1 MKNLKQA
8 NAMLKFSLLII
19 FVFTLSITFAQKG
32 KVTTAL
38 NYKEEGKLDKAI
50 TAIEEAI
57 DASNSKT
64 ESSISWPRTWEVR
77 GEIYQAIFHS
87 QDDNYLKLHADPLTV
102 AYESYQKAIELD
114 VKNKFSNSLKIN
126 MQLLIHD
133 LSNQAETAFNAPNYD
148 KALASFEQIM
158 SIENNS
164 VYKSD
169 APNAVD
175 TTIIFNAAL
184 TAHNASNYDRAIELY
199 KKTASFHYNGARTY
213 DLLTASYLSKPDT
226 AGAIINMQEGL
237 KQYPGNAT
245 ILIQLINVY
254 LKRNQAKD
262 AMKYLDMAISQDST
276 NESFHFVRG
285 TLFERLQNMDAAVKC
300 YQKAINLKPDYME
313 AYFNLGIVYYNR
325 AVKQVDVANAVPS
338 NELQKY
344 EAEKNKANMEFK
356 TALPY
361 LEKAHALNGSDK
373 MTLESLKNVYY
384 RLQMLDQHAEIVEQM
399 KKL

>member
-1 MKNLKQA
+1 MSKI
-8 NAMLKFSLLII
+8 SLLII
-19 FVFTLSITFAQKG
+19 FVFTLSITYAQKG

-50 TAIEEAI
+50 TAIEEAV
-57 DASNSKT
+57 DAGNPKT
-64 ESSISWPRTWEVR
+64 ESSITWSRAWEVR
-77 GEIYQAIFHS
+77 GEIYQAIFQS
-87 QDDNYLKLHADPLTV
+87 KDDGYRKLDADPLTI
-102 AYESYQKAIELD
+102 ALESYQKAIELD

-133 LSNQAETAFNAPNYD
+133 LSNQAETAFNEPNYD

-164 VYKSD
+164 LYKSD
-169 APNAVD
+169 APNTID

-184 TAHNASNYDRAIELY
+184 TAHNAEKYDRAIELY
-199 KKTASFHYNGARTY
+199 KKAASYRYNGARTY
-213 DLLTASYLSKPDT
+213 ELLTTSYLNKTDT

-237 KQYPGNAT
+237 KQYPGNAA

-254 LKRNQAKD
+254 LKKNQAGD
-262 AMKYLDMAISQDST
+262 AMKYLDLAISQDST

-285 TLFERLQNMDAAVKC
+285 TLFERLQDMDAAVKC
-300 YQKAINLKPDYME
+300 YQKAIELKPDLMD

-325 AVKQVDVANAVPS
+325 AVKQIDVANAVPS
-338 NELQKY
+338 NEIQKY
-344 EAEKNKANMEFK
+344 EAEKSKADMEFK
-356 TALPY
+356 TALPF
-361 LEKAHALNGSDK
+361 LEKAYQLNGSDK

-384 RLQMLDQHAEIVEQM
+384 RLQMLDKHAEIVEKM
-399 KKL
+399 KNL